1 MIAFVTRVTWYLIV
15 VLICIYLIMS
25 DVEHLIMHLLVI
37 CISSLEK
44 HMFWSSTHFLNELF
58 DFLFFFSFLI
68 YLSLNWRVIALQNSV
83 VFCHTSTWIS
93 HRYTYIPSWTS
104 LPPPSLSHPSRL
116 IQSPCLSFLRH
127 TAFYHVLVGHLHIFF
142 GKIYI

>member
-1 MIAFVTRVTWYLIV
+1 MTRVTWYLIV

-44 HMFWSSTHFLNELF
+44 HMFRSSTH
-58 DFLFFFSFLI
+58 FLFFFSFLI
-68 YLSLNWRVIALQNSV
+68 YLSLNWRIIALQNSV

-93 HRYTYIPSWTS
+93 HRYTYISSWTS
-104 LPPPSLSHPSRL
+104 LPPPSLSHSSRL
-116 IQSPCLSFLRH
+116 IHSSCLSFLRH
-127 TAFYHVLVGHLHIFF
+127 TAFYHVFVGHLHIFF
-142 GKIYI
+142 GKIYV